1 MAFTRFEI
9 PSDYK
14 GELDPGIR
22 RENVSPT
29 ALDGW
34 PTRGILYLPAKKD
47 PDVAL
52 LAMHPRGDF
61 SRHYIAPF
69 AAGAGYAF
77 LGCNT
82 RNVNNDAD
90 CMHERILLDM
100 GGAVK
105 FLKDRGFKKVILIG
119 NSGGGS
125 FSSFYIE
132 QSSLPA
138 AQRFDRGPSGDKVP
152 LREVEMPTVDGLCL
166 LAAHPGEGQFLL
178 ERLDPSVVDE
188 ANPTA
193 VNPRLDMYNP
203 ANGYVP
209 MEKGQSKY
217 SKDFLAEFRAGQ
229 RARCERID
237 RQALEWAEE
246 AAYFRGKLKGD
257 SFAKMD
263 SDEQNRARRYGLQ
276 RRYLLIY
283 RTLSDPRYLDLS
295 IDPSQRPIGSIFA
308 YGGRDPIAGNYG
320 EGLARVMSV
329 RGWLSTWSGLSS
341 RAYLART
348 LPSVKVPVC
357 IVNTYGDTDI
367 YPSEAEEALKVC
379 GASDKELHQ
388 LTWADHYLNAV
399 GPEGAKLASP
409 RDRAWNEFIG
419 PWLKKRWAV

>member
-1 MAFTRFEI
+1 MTFERFEI

-14 GELDPGIR
+14 EIDPAIR
-22 RENVSPT
+22 QENVSPT

-34 PTRGILYLPAKKD
+34 PLRGILYLPPKSE
-47 PDVAL
+47 PDVAI

-61 SRHYIAPF
+61 SRHYVAPH
-69 AAGAGYAF
+69 AALAGYAF
-77 LGCNT
+77 MGCNT
-82 RNVNNDAD
+82 RNLNNDAD

-100 GGAVK
+100 GGAVR
-105 FLKDRGFKKVILIG
+105 FLKERGFKKIILIG

-138 AQRFDRGPSGDKVP
+138 EKRFDRGPSGDRVP

-166 LAAHPGEGQFLL
+166 LAAHPGEGKFLL
-178 ERLDPSVVDE
+178 DRLDPSVVDE

-203 ANGYVP
+203 ENGYVP
-209 MEKGQSKY
+209 LEKGQSKY
-217 SKDFLAEFRAGQ
+217 SADFLAEFRAGQ

-246 AAYFRGKLKGD
+246 AAYFRGKYRSPD
-257 SFAKMD
+257 FAGMGA
-263 SDEQNRARRYGLQ
+263 DEQSRLRRYGLQ

-341 RAYLART
+341 RAYLERT
-348 LPSVKVPVC
+348 LPSVKVPVN

-367 YPSEAEEALKVC
+367 YPAEADRAFELC
-379 GASDKELHQ
+379 GSNDKALHQ
-388 LTWADHYLNAV
+388 LEWADHYLNPV
-399 GPEGAKLASP
+399 GEQGAKLDCP
-409 RDRAWNEFIG
+409 RARAWNEFIH
-419 PWLKKRWAV
+419 PWLKERWPV